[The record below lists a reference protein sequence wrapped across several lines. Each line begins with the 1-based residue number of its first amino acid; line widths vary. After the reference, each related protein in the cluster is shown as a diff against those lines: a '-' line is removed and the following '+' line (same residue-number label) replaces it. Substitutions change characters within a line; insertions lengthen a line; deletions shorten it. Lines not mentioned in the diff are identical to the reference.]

1 MNPFK
6 TCIFAFFALFA
17 LVVIGLGYHHGVNIP
32 ASPEDGE
39 PVPVSTALFCNRDSV
54 MYYYEQG
61 LLHDDPKGLFVL
73 GVAARLRYDGH
84 LPEEIYAPS
93 VQEGDKY
100 LLESANYG
108 YRDAIQAIYCLHKH
122 NQWLLPLPNANK

>member
-1 MNPFK
+1 MYLFV
-6 TCIFAFFALFA
+6 ALFA
-17 LVVIGLGYHHGVNIP
+17 GAIVWSGYYRGVHTP
-32 ASPEDGE
+32 AQPEDGN
-39 PVPVSTALFCNRDSV
+39 PVPVSAALFQNRDSV

-61 LLHDDPKGLFVL
+61 LLHNDPKGLFVL
-73 GVAARLRYDGH
+73 GVAARLRFDGR

-100 LLESANYG
+100 LLESANLG

-122 NQWLLPLPNANK
+122 NQWVIELPNEK